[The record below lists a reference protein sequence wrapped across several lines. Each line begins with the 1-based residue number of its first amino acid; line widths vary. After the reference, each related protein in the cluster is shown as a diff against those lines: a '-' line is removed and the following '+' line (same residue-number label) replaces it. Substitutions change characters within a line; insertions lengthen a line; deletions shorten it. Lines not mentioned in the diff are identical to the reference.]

1 MGLHP
6 TSKLS
11 ASPTLRPRFAFGF
24 MLEELVM
31 TQSAVV
37 ANEAYLLRSAT
48 IRAWILVTVDFEFF
62 MRYLRSLLS
71 HHWSFYPN
79 YLALSGQHATK
90 VT

>member
-1 MGLHP
+1 M
-6 TSKLS
+6 LS
-11 ASPTLRPRFAFGF
+11 ASPKLRLRLAFVS
-24 MLEELVM
+24 MLKELVM
-31 TQSAVV
+31 SRSAVV
-37 ANEAYLLRSAT
+37 MTEAYLLRSAA
-48 IRAWILVTVDFEFF
+48 IRAWISVTVDFEFF